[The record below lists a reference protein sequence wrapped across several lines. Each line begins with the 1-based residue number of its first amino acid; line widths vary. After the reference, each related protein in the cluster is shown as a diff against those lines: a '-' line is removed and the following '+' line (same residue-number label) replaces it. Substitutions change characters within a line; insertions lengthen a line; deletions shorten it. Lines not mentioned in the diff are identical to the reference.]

1 MNTLMTIQQV
11 TEATSLSRTTIWRL
25 QQRGEFPKG
34 IKISTSR
41 IAYPVT
47 VINEWIEKRVSEASQ
62 SIH

>member
-47 VINEWIEKRVSEASQ
+47 VINEWIEKRVSEAGQ